1 LLIFVIAGT
10 AQAIPLG
17 SVAWMRGSSPRM
29 TKEGKAI
36 YRSLARRRDA
46 DKNAARAGHDNLSRS
61 LE

>member
-1 LLIFVIAGT
+1 
-10 AQAIPLG
+10 
-17 SVAWMRGSSPRM
+17 MRGSSPRV

-46 DKNAARAGHDNLSRS
+46 DENAARAGHDNLSRS